1 MTGDGAPYQA
11 AGVEPGRGYE
21 GRAVELVR
29 PAQTEE
35 KKGL

>member
-1 MTGDGAPYQA
+1 MTGDGPPYQA

-21 GRAVELVR
+21 GRVVELVR